1 MSKVSSFGF
10 TNTSDSTNSVTAK
23 ALGLVTNYALMQ
35 DAADVV
41 KMNNKTAPLDSEE
54 IISFRTRDVAGV
66 ASEAPIL
73 NPAKVGKG
81 IEYSIRVD
89 EILSTTDSTDAS
101 FRVDEPIVAT
111 LAVRHPKSGNIT
123 DQHVQ
128 AVIIRLLSTLIKAD
142 GTWRIADLMRSAERP
157 IVD

>member
-1 MSKVSSFGF
+1 MAKTSTFGF
-10 TNTSDSTNSVTAK
+10 TNDSDSQNTVTAK

-66 ASEAPIL
+66 ASEASIL

-89 EILSTTDSTDAS
+89 EVLSTTDNADAS

-123 DQHVQ
+123 DAHVKT
-128 AVIIRLLSTLIKAD
+128 VIIRLLSTLIKSD

-157 IVD
+157 ISD